1 MQKWLLTEKDL
12 TFKGAN
18 GINHGMESAVR
29 HAKSL
34 QGGASPTESE
44 WYSKQAG
51 AGIHKGMLQVWSA
64 ISQAST
70 MPLQKY
76 QMPQLW

>member
-18 GINHGMESAVR
+18 GIAHGMESAVR

-44 WYSKQAG
+44 
-51 AGIHKGMLQVWSA
+51 
-64 ISQAST
+64 
-70 MPLQKY
+70 
-76 QMPQLW
+76 